1 MGRVLMIK
9 RYSGRLTVLFFAVV
23 MTTLVACT
31 STPQTEQ
38 REALQQNASPQEQL
52 GTVNF
57 PTSARSRE
65 AQWHFLR
72 GVAALHSFWY
82 PVALDE
88 FRAATRLEPDFM
100 MGYWGEAMT
109 HNHPVWNDPQETEAA
124 RNVIAKIENLP
135 HITPRERAWLHA
147 IEILYGKGDK
157 PTRDRAYADVM
168 ENISRDYPSDSEA
181 ALFYA
186 LALLGTVKTGHSDA
200 ENTRLHAADIASRVY
215 QDHPN
220 HPGAAHYIIHAYDDP
235 HHAHLALDAAERYAK
250 IAPDAPH
257 ALHMPSHIFLQ
268 LGMWPQAAASNEAAW
283 TASNQ
288 WVQQRNLSLSKRDY
302 HTLHWLMYVYLQQGR
317 YQQAEELVM
326 VMHQSLAH
334 FSKDNPRDFSF
345 GLLTHAR
352 MISDFALQTKNW
364 GAVESYLQEG
374 QTEIEVARM
383 DMPASFNAYAAAAQI
398 PILYTRGM
406 AAAMTDSVG
415 ANESLAKLDH
425 IREQLADSPE
435 PFIVQEAKYIQIRIL
450 EIEAVL
456 DIQAYEFNK
465 AITLMQKAT
474 RLSETMP
481 PPSGPPSVSKP
492 TFELFGEISLH
503 ADQPKNAAEQF
514 SISLKRHP
522 NRASTLLGLARAAVK
537 NRKSDEATHFYTE
550 LLRQWSHADA
560 LLADLQE
567 AKQYEINTLH

>member
-1 MGRVLMIK
+1 MLAILIFAAVTT
-9 RYSGRLTVLFFAVV
+9 TVVGCV
-23 MTTLVACT
+23 
-31 STPQTEQ
+31 STPHTRQIEKPQTNE
-38 REALQQNASPQEQL
+38 SSL
-52 GTVNF
+52 GKLGKIDF
-57 PTSARSRE
+57 PTSARTRE
-65 AQWHFLR
+65 AQRHFLR

-100 MGYWGEAMT
+100 MGYWGEAMA

-124 RNVIAKIENLP
+124 RKVIDNIEFMPDL
-135 HITPRERAWLHA
+135 TARERAWLRA
-147 IEILYGKGDK
+147 VTILYGQGEK
-157 PTRDRAYADVM
+157 PTRDQAYAAAM
-168 ENISRDYPSDSEA
+168 ESLSRDNPSDPEA

-186 LALLGTVKTGHSDA
+186 LALLGTVKSGSPDA
-200 ENTRLHAADIASRVY
+200 EDIRGHAADIASQVY
-215 QDHPN
+215 QEHPN

-235 HHAHLALDAAERYAK
+235 KHAHLALDAAQRYAE
-250 IAPDAPH
+250 IAPAAPH

-283 TASNQ
+283 AASNQ
-288 WVQQRNLSLSKRDY
+288 WVKQRNLSLSKRDY

-317 YQQAEELVM
+317 YHQAETLLN
-326 VMHQSLAH
+326 VMHQSLTH
-334 FSKDNPRDFSF
+334 FSMDEPREFIF
-345 GLLTHAR
+345 GSLTFGR
-352 MISDFALQTKNW
+352 MVSDFALQTKNW

-374 QTEIEVARM
+374 QAGIEGATT
-383 DMPASFNAYAAAAQI
+383 DMPTSFNAYAAVVQI
-398 PILYTRGM
+398 PILYARGM

-415 ANESLAKLDH
+415 ANENLAKLH
-425 IREQLADSPE
+425 HVREQLADNRE
-435 PFIVQEAKYIQIRIL
+435 PFIVQEAKYIQIRVL

-456 DIQAYEFNK
+456 DMQAYEFNK

-492 TFELFGEISLH
+492 TFELFGEILLH
-503 ADQPKNAAEQF
+503 ADQPKHATEQF
-514 SISLKRHP
+514 LISLKRHP
-522 NRASTLLGLARAAVK
+522 NRASTLLGLARAAMK
-537 NRKSDEATHFYTE
+537 NKKSDEATHFYTE

-567 AKQYEINTLH
+567 AKQYLQ